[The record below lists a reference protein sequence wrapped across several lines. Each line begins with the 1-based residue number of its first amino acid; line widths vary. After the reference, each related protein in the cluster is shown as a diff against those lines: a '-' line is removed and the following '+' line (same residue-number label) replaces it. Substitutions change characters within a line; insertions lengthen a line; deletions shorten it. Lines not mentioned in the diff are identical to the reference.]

1 MRYYNTRP
9 IYHEP
14 ALRLIVILGLIVSL
28 VVIAG
33 LIAGLLKAQRQD
45 YFSVEISFTGAIFPL
60 LLAYSIGMLA
70 CAIRSSPKDRF
81 QVFSIGFCIRIIVGF
96 MLSYIYQA
104 QDEQILH
111 IKAEE
116 LAYDIENTP
125 GGPDGY
131 PRMLA
136 VLYSIFGP
144 NLLIPKV
151 ANSLLGSIIPFI
163 LYDIARSLSPSPRV
177 ARRVLYF
184 SLFFPPLL
192 FYSSM
197 NLKELP
203 CAFLLALTVW
213 ALFVLRWSFLFRLAF
228 ALLLTM
234 VTYYLRGSWA
244 ILPGLVTFVYA
255 ILGHPV
261 SFRAA
266 GILFVWKVS
275 VVAAL
280 LLVLMFPMRSVVEG
294 VLTHL
299 NYRLFIGTYAGFATL
314 RTTEGSVTRGLLD
327 IERPWSVRNIA
338 IQLLRAPFSPSPLAI
353 LYDPSVQAFIDSL
366 NGLTQY
372 MLMPFALTG
381 LVANWRQREVL
392 VLGLLQLSMLVVSG
406 LSLMLGLTIQRH
418 SVPQFVVLYVLAGI
432 GTGAWRERRWIFAGW
447 FVLVALY
454 TVIYA
459 ALKT

>member
-1 MRYYNTRP
+1 MRYYNTT
-9 IYHEP
+9 YHGP
-14 ALRLIVILGLIVSL
+14 DLRLIVMLGLIVSL
-28 VVIAG
+28 VIIAG
-33 LIAGLLKAQRQD
+33 LIAGLLEAQRQA
-45 YFSVEISFTGAIFPL
+45 YFSVEISLTGAIFPL

-81 QVFSIGFCIRIIVGF
+81 QVFSIGFCIRLIVGV

-116 LAYDIENTP
+116 LTYGIENTSRES
-125 GGPDGY
+125 DGY

-151 ANSLLGSIIPFI
+151 ANSLLGSILPFI
-163 LYDIARSLSPSPRV
+163 LYDIARSLSPNPRV
-177 ARRVLYF
+177 ARTVLYF
-184 SLFFPPLL
+184 SVFFPPLL

-203 CAFLLALTVW
+203 SAFLLALTVW

-234 VTYYLRGSWA
+234 VTYYMRGAWA
-244 ILPGLVTFVYA
+244 ILPGLVAFVYA
-255 ILGHPV
+255 ILGNPV

-266 GILFVWKVS
+266 GTLFAWKLS

-280 LLVLMFPMRSVVEG
+280 LLVSMFPMRSVVEG
-294 VLTHL
+294 VLAHID
-299 NYRLFIGTYAGFATL
+299 YRLFIGTYAGFATL

-327 IERPWSVRNIA
+327 IDHPWSVRNIA

-353 LYDPSVQAFIDSL
+353 LYDPSVQTFIDSL

-372 MLMPFALTG
+372 MLMPLALMG
-381 LVANWRQREVL
+381 FVANWRQREVL
-392 VLGLLQLSMLVVSG
+392 MLGLLQLSMLAISG

-432 GTGAWRERRWIFAGW
+432 GTVTWRERRWIFPVW
-447 FVLVALY
+447 FMLVALY

>member
-1 MRYYNTRP
+1 M
-9 IYHEP
+9 
-14 ALRLIVILGLIVSL
+14 LGLIVSL
-28 VVIAG
+28 VIIAG
-33 LIAGLLKAQRQD
+33 LIAGLLEAQRQA
-45 YFSVEISFTGAIFPL
+45 YFSVEISLTGAIFPL

-81 QVFSIGFCIRIIVGF
+81 QVFSIGFCIRLIVGV

-116 LAYDIENTP
+116 LTYGIENTSRES
-125 GGPDGY
+125 DGY

-151 ANSLLGSIIPFI
+151 ANSLLGSILPFI
-163 LYDIARSLSPSPRV
+163 LYDIARSLSPNPRV
-177 ARRVLYF
+177 ARTVLYF
-184 SLFFPPLL
+184 SVFFPPLL

-203 CAFLLALTVW
+203 SAFLLALTVW

-234 VTYYLRGSWA
+234 VTYYMRGAWA
-244 ILPGLVTFVYA
+244 ILPGLVAFVYA
-255 ILGHPV
+255 ILGNPV

-266 GILFVWKVS
+266 GTLFAWKLS

-280 LLVLMFPMRSVVEG
+280 LLVSMFPMRSVVEG
-294 VLTHL
+294 VLAHID
-299 NYRLFIGTYAGFATL
+299 YRLFIGTYAGFATL

-327 IERPWSVRNIA
+327 IDHPWSVRNIA

-353 LYDPSVQAFIDSL
+353 LYDPSVQTFIDSL

-372 MLMPFALTG
+372 MLMPLALMG
-381 LVANWRQREVL
+381 FVANWRQREVL
-392 VLGLLQLSMLVVSG
+392 MLGLLQLSMLAISG

-432 GTGAWRERRWIFAGW
+432 GTVTWRERRWIFPVW
-447 FVLVALY
+447 FMLVALY